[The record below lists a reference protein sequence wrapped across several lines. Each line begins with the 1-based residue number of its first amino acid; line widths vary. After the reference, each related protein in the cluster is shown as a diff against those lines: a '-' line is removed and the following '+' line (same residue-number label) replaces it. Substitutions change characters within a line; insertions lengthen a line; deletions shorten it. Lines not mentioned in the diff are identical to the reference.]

1 MFSSD
6 NIKHQMQ
13 RNLQSDNNRIYFLI
27 IPEVQKLK
35 SRTKGLVSGE
45 DVHVVYP
52 MWKVPMAERQRWPGT
67 QKEAKQRFFV
77 IRNPLW
83 RW

>member
-13 RNLQSDNNRIYFLI
+13 RNLQSGNNRIYFLI

-45 DVHVVYP
+45 DLHVVYP
-52 MWKVPMAERQRWPGT
+52 MWKAPMAERQRWRGHKKKPS
-67 QKEAKQRFFV
+67 RDF
-77 IRNPLW
+77 L
-83 RW
+83 